1 MQPTLNDIKILR
13 LQSGEDIIAS
23 HYVDKETNLI
33 YVDKPM
39 HVIFKRLPTGKTI
52 MMMLPWLPVE
62 LITENNAIIDYDDV
76 LTVLE
81 PREELISYYIKA
93 SLNAQSLVGDE
104 DIGKSLID
112 DQEEMFDEYLD
123 GEEDFDEEELS
134 TEDLEE
140 IIKERK
146 KHQLH

>member
-1 MQPTLNDIKILR
+1 MRPTLNDIKILR

-81 PREELISYYIKA
+81 PREELISYYNKA

-104 DIGKSLID
+104 DIGKSLIE

-140 IIKERK
+140 IVKERK

>member
-112 DQEEMFDEYLD
+112 DQEEMFDEYVD
-123 GEEDFDEEELS
+123 GEEDFDEEELT
-134 TEDLEE
+134 TEELEE
-140 IIKERK
+140 IVNERK

>member
-104 DIGKSLID
+104 DIGKSLIE

-123 GEEDFDEEELS
+123 GEEDFDEEELT
-134 TEDLEE
+134 TEELEE
-140 IIKERK
+140 IVNERK

>member
-1 MQPTLNDIKILR
+1 MHPTLNDIKILR

-104 DIGKSLID
+104 DIGKSLIE

-123 GEEDFDEEELS
+123 GEEDFDEEELT
-134 TEDLEE
+134 TEELEE
-140 IIKERK
+140 IVNERK

>member
-1 MQPTLNDIKILR
+1 MQLTLNDIKILR

-23 HYVDKETNLI
+23 HYIDKDTNLI

-81 PREELISYYIKA
+81 PREELISYYLKA
-93 SLNAQSLVGDE
+93 ASNVDSLIGDE
-104 DIGKSLID
+104 DIGKSLIEEQDELFD
-112 DQEEMFDEYLD
+112 DYLD

-134 TEDLEE
+134 TEDLDE
-140 IIKERK
+140 IIEERK

>member
-1 MQPTLNDIKILR
+1 MQTTLNDIKILR

-104 DIGKSLID
+104 DIGKSLIE
-112 DQEEMFDEYLD
+112 DQEEMFDEYLE